1 MRVFSLLE
9 ASAGSRIIHPAPTAG
24 TMHEHKI
31 DARVKTND
39 GHQAASC
46 SNRDTNLLKE
56 WACDRKGEVWKVE
69 TAAEKRVFA
78 GQTRYQPPP

>member
-9 ASAGSRIIHPAPTAG
+9 ASVGSRIIHPASTAG

-39 GHQAASC
+39 GHQAAGC
-46 SNRDTNLLKE
+46 SNRDTILLE
-56 WACDRKGEVWKVE
+56 EQCACDRKGEVWKVL
-69 TAAEKRVFA
+69 RRS
-78 GQTRYQPPP
+78 GSLRDRHQPPQ